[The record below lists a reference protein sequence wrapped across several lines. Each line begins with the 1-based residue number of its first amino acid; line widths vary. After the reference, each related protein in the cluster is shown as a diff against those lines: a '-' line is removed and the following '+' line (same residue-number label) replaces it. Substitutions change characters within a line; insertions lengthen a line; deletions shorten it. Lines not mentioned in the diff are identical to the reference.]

1 MKNSAE
7 AQVPLSIMAAV
18 NHGRETVLTKCQ
30 HTLRRGNVEEDKF
43 QGHESCSRRFLTEP
57 PSPRPRP
64 CTLAP
69 FSFSPIT

>member
-30 HTLRRGNVEEDKF
+30 HTLDGGGASV
-43 QGHESCSRRFLTEP
+43 SRRRAPLAQLPHP
-57 PSPRPRP
+57 PPLFNPQR
-64 CTLAP
+64 T
-69 FSFSPIT
+69 